1 MKGSNRNLER
11 GKGMISKSEQ
21 LEQLF
26 LKWEL
31 AQENESDSLWQ
42 LTKGGNNITKSHFR
56 RDGIID
62 EAVFAKETRKTLFI
76 SNEANDDEYSAK
88 TNAKPNNIDDYR
100 RYCETGYDDW
110 LGKMR
115 ERTSAL
121 YKIVAGIGIMEMSD
135 ADAALHYA
143 VMDLN
148 KRGGG
153 SDVKSA
159 AHIEEYCK
167 YYQNFIKR
175 EIEIINP
182 DVVVW
187 LGTKTY
193 DMELHSKYLGAE
205 CEKDKRYFIIGNKK
219 VPILRMWHTSY
230 YQGHIEPL
238 PGYSNRIVGKLCAKC
253 LEELEKYNISL
264 F

>member
-1 MKGSNRNLER
+1 
-11 GKGMISKSEQ
+11 MISKSEQ

-121 YKIVAGIGIMEMSD
+121 YKIIAGIGIMEMSD

-175 EIEIINP
+175 GLLTSCLDK
-182 DVVVW
+182 DVIF
-187 LGTKTY
+187 L
-193 DMELHSKYLGAE
+193 
-205 CEKDKRYFIIGNKK
+205 
-219 VPILRMWHTSY
+219 
-230 YQGHIEPL
+230 
-238 PGYSNRIVGKLCAKC
+238 
-253 LEELEKYNISL
+253 
-264 F
+264 

>member
-1 MKGSNRNLER
+1 
-11 GKGMISKSEQ
+11 MISKSEQ
-21 LEQLF
+21 LEQIF
-26 LKWEL
+26 VKEERE
-31 AQENESDSLWQ
+31 QENETDLSRK
-42 LTKGGNNITKSHFR
+42 LTKGGKNITKSHFR

-62 EAVFAKETRKTLFI
+62 EAIFYKEKRKTLFI

-88 TNAKPNNIDDYR
+88 TNAKPNNVDDYR
-100 RYCETGYDDW
+100 KYYETGYDDW

-121 YKIVAGIGIMEMSD
+121 YKTVAGIGRIEMSD
-135 ADAALHYA
+135 VDAALHYA

-153 SDVKSA
+153 SYVKSA
-159 AHIEEYCK
+159 SHIEEYCR
-167 YYQNFIKR
+167 YYQDFIKR

-193 DMELHSKYLGAE
+193 DMELHLSL
-205 CEKDKRYFIIGNKK
+205 I
-219 VPILRMWHTSY
+219 
-230 YQGHIEPL
+230 HI
-238 PGYSNRIVGKLCAKC
+238 
-253 LEELEKYNISL
+253 
-264 F
+264 

>member
-1 MKGSNRNLER
+1 MT
-11 GKGMISKSEQ
+11 SKSEQ

-26 LKWEL
+26 VQWERE
-31 AQENESDSLWQ
+31 QENEIDSSWQ
-42 LTKGGNNITKSHFR
+42 LTRGGKNITKSHFR

-62 EAVFAKETRKTLFI
+62 ESIFAKETRKTLFI

-88 TNAKPNNIDDYR
+88 TNAKPNNVDDYR
-100 RYCETGYDDW
+100 RYYETGYDDW

-121 YKIVAGIGIMEMSD
+121 YKIVAGIGRTEMSD
-135 ADAALHYA
+135 SDAALHYA

-159 AHIEEYCK
+159 SHIEEYCK
-167 YYQNFIKR
+167 HYQDFIKR
-175 EIEIINP
+175 EIEIITP

-193 DMELHSKYLGAE
+193 DMELHFKYLGAK
-205 CEKDKRYFIIGNKK
+205 CEQDKRYFIINQKK

-230 YQGHIEPL
+230 IYGHIEPL
-238 PGYSNRIVGKLCAKC
+238 PGYSQQDYG
-253 LEELEKYNISL
+253 YNGHCCRCQPVIRK
-264 F
+264 